1 MNYKEFYI
9 WLDGFMTNRS
19 WTVIQQ
25 TDIECIQN
33 KMKDVNDGFDIEKFR
48 SLNQRPKPLTI
59 KNLDTEYDK

>member
-19 WTVIQQ
+19 WTAFQQ

-48 SLNQRPKPLTI
+48 NQRPKPLTI
-59 KNLDTEYDK
+59 KNLNTEYDK

>member
-48 SLNQRPKPLTI
+48 NQRPKPLTI
-59 KNLDTEYDK
+59 KNLNTEYDK

>member
-19 WTVIQQ
+19 WTVIKQ
-25 TDIECIQN
+25 TDIESIQN

-48 SLNQRPKPLTI
+48 NQRPKPLTI

>member
-48 SLNQRPKPLTI
+48 SQRPKPLTI
-59 KNLDTEYDK
+59 KNLNTEYDK